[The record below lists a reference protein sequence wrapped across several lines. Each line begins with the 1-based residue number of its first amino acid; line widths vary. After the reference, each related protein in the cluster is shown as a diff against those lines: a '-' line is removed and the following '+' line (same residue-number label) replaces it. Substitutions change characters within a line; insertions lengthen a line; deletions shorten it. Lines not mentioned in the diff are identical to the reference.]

1 MKKYLAVSLLASSV
15 LFATAQASAATEQFK
30 TEAQKQAYAVGASMA
45 RYLDKSLQ
53 KQEKIGVKLDRNL
66 IIEGMKDGLH
76 GKSKLSDKEVRTVL
90 TDMSKDLAAKAKKK
104 EADEAAK
111 AKVEG
116 AKFLKENA
124 KKPGVKT
131 TQSGLQYKVLKKGTG
146 PQPTANDI
154 VTVNYKGSLVDGT
167 VFDSS
172 AKHHRPATF
181 KLNQV
186 IPGWTEGVQLMHQ
199 GGKYRFYIPAKLAY
213 GDHATGS
220 IPGNSTLIFDVDLL
234 KVKTSA
240 NSKSD
245 SSTK

>member
-15 LFATAQASAATEQFK
+15 LFATAQASAATEHFK

-53 KQEKIGVKLDRNL
+53 QQEKIGVKLDRNL
-66 IIEGMKDGLH
+66 IIKGMKDGLN
-76 GKSKLSDKEVRTVL
+76 GKVKLSDKEIRAAL

-104 EADEAAK
+104 ATDDAAK

-131 TQSGLQYKVLKKGTG
+131 TKSGLQYKVLKKGTG
-146 PQPTANDI
+146 AQPKASDI
-154 VTVNYKGSLVDGT
+154 VTVNYKGSLIDGT

-172 AKHHRPATF
+172 AKHHQPATF
-181 KLNQV
+181 KLDQV

-213 GDHATGS
+213 GDHATGA

-234 KVKTSA
+234 KVKASPKQASDDSA
-240 NSKSD
+240 K
-245 SSTK
+245 